1 MGEGGAAGERRMG
14 ALRRRLEAMQYQE
27 DLDPRSAPLVE
38 RLVGDLVHTTE
49 AYRALKIRNSGVAH
63 ELGAEQG
70 KVRAPAAARAPR
82 PYQRPRCPP
91 RSIFRSMW
99 LLGRPGRIPLPP
111 YLPGHPPPTT
121 PAPTSPSP
129 MPRIGKA
136 A

>member
-1 MGEGGAAGERRMG
+1 MG

-49 AYRALKIRNSGVAH
+49 AYRALKIRNSGLAH

-70 KVRAPAAARAPR
+70 KVRAPAATRTPR
-82 PYQRPRCPP
+82 SSRRPRCPP
-91 RSIFRSMW
+91 RSISRSMC
-99 LLGRPGRIPLPP
+99 LFGRPGRTPPPP

-129 MPRIGKA
+129 VPRIGRA
-136 A
+136 D